1 MEGCN
6 DGDQCTVCSAGICIE
21 LYEVGVTHMKPWYE
35 SKTIWVNALLLIG
48 SVCLALLNEPAMK
61 EYAPVI
67 IIINTIINVILRIMT
82 TKEVSM

>member
-1 MEGCN
+1 
-6 DGDQCTVCSAGICIE
+6 
-21 LYEVGVTHMKPWYE
+21 MKPWYE
-35 SKTIWVNALLLIG
+35 SKTIWVNALLLVG

-67 IIINTIINVILRIMT
+67 IIINTTINVILRIMT